1 MPLAP
6 GTRLGPFEILAP
18 IGSGGMGEVYRAKD
32 TKLKREVALKVL
44 PDSFA
49 DDPERMARFQ
59 REAEMLA
66 SLNHRNI
73 AQIYGVEDGALVMEL
88 VEGGTLSSPLPIDTA
103 LNYARQIA
111 EALEYAH
118 ERGVIHRDLK
128 PANIKVT
135 QEGVVKLLDFGLAK
149 AIEDPVAMRE
159 DPAHSPTLTLGVT
172 RMGVILG
179 TAAYMS
185 PEQASGKNADRR
197 ADIWGFGAV
206 LYEMLSGKR
215 AFAGESVS
223 DTLASVLKVDPDWNA
238 LPAETPASIRRLI
251 QRCLTKDRKQRL
263 QAIGEARIAI
273 DEALSG
279 ASQESAEPVA
289 DGRSM
294 APWVVAGVLAIALA
308 ITIVLWAPWRT
319 VPIGEQAPVRLDV
332 DLGPE
337 LSLGPLRGGAMSS
350 VIISPDGTRLA
361 FIASVAGGPL
371 KLFTRR
377 LDQPNANELPGT
389 EGAAFL
395 SFSPDG
401 QWVGFA
407 TGKKLSKISVEG
419 GALVPLDDRG
429 FASSWGEDGNIIF
442 DWGLGH
448 GLMLIPSSGGAATS
462 VTDLAKG
469 ETVHAYPQI
478 LPGGKAVLFTA
489 YTGPDVDKASIEV
502 ITLADRRRKT
512 LVQGGSYPHYVA
524 TSSAAGYLLY
534 SRKGALFAVPFDL
547 GRLQTRGRA
556 TSILDGIA
564 YERVSG
570 VAHFDVSSTGTLVY
584 RKAIGERARVTTVQW
599 LDASGKQEPLLP
611 KPGTYGDI
619 SVSPDG
625 KKLALSIIDGSSQ
638 DIHVYDPRRDVMTK
652 LTFGGARYVNPVWS
666 PDGRYLIFNSLTGGM
681 FWTRADGAG
690 QPQAFMQSKNAQPSS
705 FSLDGKRVAYSE
717 LNTESASGGMQIWT
731 VPVED
736 SGGQLRT
743 GRPEQ
748 FFKSQFEDYSAV
760 FSPDGKWLAYES
772 NESGKNEVYVRT
784 FVLGGAAQGGKWPI
798 SNSGGRIPVWSR
810 KNRELFYQSGDQIMA
825 VKYNVKNDVFVP
837 EKPRVWAAKVPGGT
851 EFGGATWFD
860 LAPDGKHVAV
870 EVPVST
876 PELPKP
882 EHEVTL
888 VFNFF
893 DELRRR
899 VPVGK

>member
-1 MPLAP
+1 MSLAP

-18 IGSGGMGEVYRAKD
+18 IGAGGMGEVYRAKD
-32 TKLKREVALKVL
+32 SKLKREVALKVL

-49 DDPERMARFQ
+49 HDPERMARFQ

-135 QEGVVKLLDFGLAK
+135 PEGTVKLLDFGLAK
-149 AIEDPVAMRE
+149 AIEDPVAMRD
-159 DPAHSPTLTLGVT
+159 DPEHSPTLTLGVT

-206 LYEMLSGKR
+206 LYEMLAGKR

-223 DTLASVLKVDPDWNA
+223 DTLASVLKVDPDWSA

-279 ASQESAEPVA
+279 GSPETVPAP
-289 DGRSM
+289 RSIV
-294 APWVVAGVLAIALA
+294 PWVVAGVSVAALA
-308 ITIVLWAPWRT
+308 ITIVLWAPWR
-319 VPIGEQAPVRLDV
+319 VSRPVEQPLVRLDV

-337 LSLGPLRGGAMSS
+337 FSLRPPSTGQMSS
-350 VIISPDGTRLA
+350 VIISPDGMRLA
-361 FIASVAGGPL
+361 FIASIAGGPQ

-377 LDQPNANELPGT
+377 LDQPNATELPGT
-389 EGAAFL
+389 EGAESL

-401 QWVGFA
+401 QWMGFA
-407 TGKKLSKISVEG
+407 TDKKLSKISVEG
-419 GALVPLDDRG
+419 GAVVPLSDRG
-429 FASSWGEDGNIIF
+429 FDSSWGEDGNIIF
-442 DWGLGH
+442 DGRGH
-448 GLMLIPSSGGAATS
+448 GLMLIPSSGGADTP
-462 VTDLAKG
+462 VTDLANG
-469 ETVHAYPQI
+469 EKYHGYPQI

-489 YTGPDVDKASIEV
+489 YAGPDVDKANIEV
-502 ITLADRRRKT
+502 ITLSDRRRKT
-512 LVQGGSYPHYVA
+512 LVQRGACPHYVA
-524 TSSAAGYLLY
+524 TPNGAGYLIY
-534 SRKGALFAVPFDL
+534 SRNGSLLAIPFDL
-547 GRLQTRGRA
+547 NRLETRGRA
-556 TSILDGIA
+556 TSVLDGLA
-564 YERVSG
+564 YETVTG
-570 VAHFDVSSTGTLVY
+570 AAHFDVSRTGTLVY
-584 RKAIGERARVTTVQW
+584 RKAIGERDRVTTVQW

-611 KPGTYGDI
+611 KPGNYEDL

-638 DIHVYDPRRDVMTK
+638 DIYVYDPRRDVMTK
-652 LTFGGARYVNPVWS
+652 LTFGGEKYFNPIWS
-666 PDGRYLIFNSLTGGM
+666 PDGRYLIFNTVTAGM
-681 FWTRADGAG
+681 FWTRADGSG
-690 QPQAFMQSKNAQPSS
+690 QPQALMQGKNAQTPS
-705 FSLDGKRVAYSE
+705 FSPDGKRFAYSE
-717 LNTESASGGMQIWT
+717 FNSESGAGGIQIWT

-743 GRPEQ
+743 GKPEL
-748 FFKSQFEDYSAV
+748 FFKSQFDEYFPV

-784 FVLGGAAQGGKWPI
+784 FLPGGAAQGGRWPI
-798 SNSGGRIPVWSR
+798 SSNGGRIPVWSR
-810 KNRELFYQSGDQIMA
+810 KNRELFYQSDDQIMA

-837 EKPRVWAAKVPGGT
+837 EKPRVWAAKLA
-851 EFGGATWFD
+851 GATQFRGALWFD
-860 LAPDGKHVAV
+860 LAPDGKHLAV

-876 PELPKP
+876 PEVPKP

-899 VPVGK
+899 VPFTEPRP